1 MAQNVKVR
9 DVTYD
14 NVPSTKLPYASG
26 SGYAYFHDTTG
37 ATVVASH
44 VLNGD
49 SFFGAN
55 GEGVGTMPENGDIAE
70 TISTKNQVVAIAEG
84 HHSGSGTVQLSATE
98 KAKLISDNVKAGVT
112 LLGVSGKSTV
122 VDTAIDAS
130 VAASAS
136 TIGRGKQA
144 VVNGVL
150 TTGTLDSVV
159 VSQDPNTKILTIE

>member
-1 MAQNVKVR
+1 MAKNVKVR
-9 DVTYD
+9 DVTYE
-14 NVPSTKLPYASG
+14 NVPATKLPYASG

-37 ATVVASH
+37 ATAVPNH

-49 SFFGAN
+49 SFFGPD
-55 GEGVGTMPENGDIAE
+55 GESVGTMPENGDIAE
-70 TISTKNQVVAIAEG
+70 TISTKNQVVTIAEG

-122 VDTAIDAS
+122 VDTAIPAS

-136 TIGRGKQA
+136 TIGKGKQA

-150 TTGTLDSVV
+150 TTGTLDSVI